1 LTWESLSFGGAAA
14 VHLVVNLRE
23 YDRCYQS
30 AVKEFV
36 VNSFSLTLW
45 ASKLTGFF
53 EIVMPMI
60 RQWVVVKNGRL
71 KNGLGSALLVTLVVL
86 VIRSLSVLEGSE
98 FSVLDQFFRMRGEEP
113 LDSRIVIVSI
123 DENDITQGYQW
134 PISDQQLVQVL
145 TQIQELNPRAIGLDL
160 YRDIPVPPGTL
171 RLEKFLEAN
180 SNIIGIEQLA
190 DQSGGLVGPP
200 PVLQKANRVGF
211 NNIILDSDQRVRR
224 SFLYWKID
232 RGGLVRESF
241 SLKLAKLYLSKENI
255 YEQPSPRHVSDL
267 KLGRGIFRQFQSNDG
282 HYIHADAGAYQVMVN
297 FRGKN
302 THFKTLALQDL
313 MSGDVAAQ
321 ILRDKIVLIGTTA
334 TSVKDF
340 AATPYTH
347 QLSGATSLMSGVELQ
362 AQFTSQILSAALDN
376 RLLLQGWSEP
386 LEIAWIALWG
396 TIGVF
401 ACMTFR
407 SLKRSLMLV
416 LILEAIV
423 LVIGYAAFL
432 RGWVIPVVA
441 ALVALI
447 AAFTL
452 VTSHVAQ
459 SKEKLQRSK
468 DFLHQILNTIPDPV
482 FVQDRTHRWVVLNQA
497 YGRFIGADIEDL
509 IGKTVYDVFPQ
520 READAFYQADEQV
533 LQQQQEQEYEETLT
547 DLFGKTYSIATK
559 RSLHRDAEG
568 NVLLVGVIRDIT
580 LRKSLE
586 ESLRRTTQELSQ
598 SNQELRDSQT
608 QLYYLANHD
617 PLTGLPN
624 RQLFHEKLQQ
634 SIELA
639 ASGSRMV
646 ALLFIDLD
654 GFKQV
659 NDSLGHGVGDQLLK
673 SVAKRLIAS
682 LRASDTVA
690 RLGGDEFTVI
700 LTAVPGEREVEQVAQ
715 KMIDTL
721 ALPYSFDGQLVRVS
735 ASLGIALYPHH
746 YDTAQG
752 LLQGA
757 DEAMYEAK
765 AAGKNRYAIVNP
777 TSNNPGY

>member
-1 LTWESLSFGGAAA
+1 M
-14 VHLVVNLRE
+14 R
-23 YDRCYQS
+23 YQS
-30 AVKEFV
+30 VVKEFIL
-36 VNSFSLTLW
+36 NSFRLTLW
-45 ASKLTGFF
+45 ASKLVGFF
-53 EIVMPMI
+53 KIVIPRI
-60 RQWVVVKNGRL
+60 RQWVAV
-71 KNGLGSALLVTLVVL
+71 KNGLGSALFVTLLVL
-86 VIRSLSVLEGSE
+86 VIRSLSMLEGSE

-113 LDSRIVIVSI
+113 LDSRIVIVGI
-123 DENDITQGYQW
+123 DENDISQGNRW
-134 PISDQQLVQVL
+134 PVSDQRLVEVL
-145 TQIQELNPRAIGLDL
+145 IQIQKMDPRAIGLDL
-160 YRDIPVPPGTL
+160 YRDIPVSPGTSQ
-171 RLEKFLEAN
+171 LEKFLETN
-180 SNIIGIEQLA
+180 ENIIGIEQLA
-190 DQSGGLVGPP
+190 DQNGGLVAPP
-200 PVLQKANRVGF
+200 PVLEKAKRVGF

-224 SFLYWKID
+224 SFLYWKND
-232 RGGLVRESF
+232 RDGFVRESF

-255 YEQPSPRHVSDL
+255 YEQPSPQQVSDL

-282 HYIHADAGAYQVMVN
+282 HYIRADAGAYQVMVN
-297 FRGKN
+297 FRRQN
-302 THFKTLALQDL
+302 LRFKTLTLQDL
-313 MSGDVAAQ
+313 MSGDVATQ

-334 TSVKDF
+334 ISLKDF
-340 AATPYTH
+340 TATPYTH

-362 AQFTSQILSAALDN
+362 AQFTSQILGAALDD
-376 RLLLQGWSEP
+376 RLLLQVWSEP
-386 LEIAWIALWG
+386 LEIAWIALWA

-401 ACMTFR
+401 TSMTFR
-407 SLKRSLMLV
+407 SPKRSLVLV
-416 LILEAIV
+416 LILGAIV

-432 RGWVIPVVA
+432 MGWVIPVVA
-441 ALVALI
+441 ALAALI
-447 AAFTL
+447 AARGL
-452 VTSHVAQ
+452 VISHVAQ

-509 IGKTVYDVFPQ
+509 IGKTVYDVFSQ

-580 LRKSLE
+580 MRKSLE

-634 SIELA
+634 SIERA
-639 ASGSRMV
+639 ASGCQMV

-659 NDSLGHGVGDQLLK
+659 NDSHGHGVGDQLLK

-700 LTAVPGEREVEQVAQ
+700 LTEVAGELDVTRVAQ

-735 ASLGIALYPHH
+735 ASLGIAMYPNH
-746 YDTAQG
+746 YDTVQG

-765 AAGKNRYAIVNP
+765 AAGKNRYAIVKP
-777 TSNNPGY
+777 LSPPSNDPVY